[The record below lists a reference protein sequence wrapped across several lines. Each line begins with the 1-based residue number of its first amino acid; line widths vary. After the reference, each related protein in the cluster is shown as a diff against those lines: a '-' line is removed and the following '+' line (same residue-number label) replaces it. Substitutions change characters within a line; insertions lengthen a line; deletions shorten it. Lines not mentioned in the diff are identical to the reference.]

1 MKSTRYILL
10 TGLLSM
16 IAFTAQAQ
24 QWVASWQASPQP
36 VWTKDFAFPTGIPQ
50 AIQDATFTHN
60 VMISRGGKRL
70 RLVISNRYGTAP
82 LVVEQT
88 TVRRKIGSAGLTDVP
103 KTATFS
109 GGAAVTIA
117 PGQQAISDP
126 LDMPVADLQQLQI
139 AHYVKAKT
147 ALETFHWDGR
157 QQAVFRKGNQTQSPF
172 SVADQVLHHTQA
184 RVFLTRIDTENAS
197 PACAVAVLGDSIT
210 DGNGVPIDS
219 NTRVTDYMAD
229 TLRSAGIGVINAGIS
244 GARLLGD
251 KMGEHAMARISHDVF
266 DAPGVTTLVL
276 FIGINDIS
284 WPGTAFAPTQP
295 MPALSSLQE
304 GYRKL
309 AALAKSKGL
318 RVIGVT
324 LAPFRGA
331 LAGTPLDNYYSDQKN
346 RLRLAVNAW
355 MREAGVF
362 DAVIDADQLLQDRHE
377 ATKLDARYDSG
388 DHLHPGPAGNAV
400 LAQAIAGQVRSCR

>member
-10 TGLLSM
+10 AGILSQ

-36 VWTKDFAFPTGIPQ
+36 VWAKDFAFPTGIPQ

-88 TVRRKIGSAGLTDVP
+88 TVRRKIGSAGLTDAP

-157 QQAVFRKGNQTQSPF
+157 QQAVFRKGTRRK
-172 SVADQVLHHTQA
+172 A
-184 RVFLTRIDTENAS
+184 RS
-197 PACAVAVLGDSIT
+197 
-210 DGNGVPIDS
+210 
-219 NTRVTDYMAD
+219 
-229 TLRSAGIGVINAGIS
+229 
-244 GARLLGD
+244 RLQ
-251 KMGEHAMARISHDVF
+251 I
-266 DAPGVTTLVL
+266 
-276 FIGINDIS
+276 
-284 WPGTAFAPTQP
+284 
-295 MPALSSLQE
+295 
-304 GYRKL
+304 
-309 AALAKSKGL
+309 
-318 RVIGVT
+318 
-324 LAPFRGA
+324 
-331 LAGTPLDNYYSDQKN
+331 
-346 RLRLAVNAW
+346 
-355 MREAGVF
+355 
-362 DAVIDADQLLQDRHE
+362 
-377 ATKLDARYDSG
+377 
-388 DHLHPGPAGNAV
+388 
-400 LAQAIAGQVRSCR
+400 RSCTTHRPGFF